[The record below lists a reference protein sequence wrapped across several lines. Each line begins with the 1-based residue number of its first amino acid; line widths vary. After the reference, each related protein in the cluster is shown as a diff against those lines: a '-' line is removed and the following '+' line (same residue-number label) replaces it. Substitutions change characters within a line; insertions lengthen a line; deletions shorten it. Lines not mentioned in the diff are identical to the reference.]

1 MYGSHIGG
9 VGPLGGTKM
18 HTNFNRDGSPL
29 VWAVITGVICIVC
42 ALRIGGAL

>member
-1 MYGSHIGG
+1 
-9 VGPLGGTKM
+9 M

-29 VWAVITGVICIVC
+29 AWILISAAIIIVC